1 MSVAAPAPVDRPAAP
16 RTPSAAL
23 ERALRSVVEGGGEL
37 ELVERRPL
45 SCHATFPLEELRL
58 RDGDGRERWLV
69 WKDLSRRS
77 ATDPV
82 WAVKPRFVQDPLR
95 EVAAYRQVLFP
106 AGVSAPRFLGAS
118 TDAAT
123 GRCWLFLERVAGRP
137 LWQHGEL
144 EAWCAAARWAAEL
157 HARFAARPPIS
168 CGRLLAQDAGYFRR
182 WIERLERS
190 GRWLAATMREVEGLV
205 RSSRA
210 AVRWLAAQPV
220 TLVHGELYPSNVL
233 VEESDGALRIRP
245 VDWEMAGIGAGLLDL
260 AALTSGSWSEAE
272 RTTIV
277 EAYRRAL
284 PERLRPLASD
294 LRAGLDR
301 CRLLLAVQWLT
312 WSPFWTPPPDHA
324 HDWLGEALGLASR
337 LERPTPP
344 SAHATP
350 SGGLAS

>member
-1 MSVAAPAPVDRPAAP
+1 M
-16 RTPSAAL
+16 
-23 ERALRSVVEGGGEL
+23 
-37 ELVERRPL
+37 
-45 SCHATFPLEELRL
+45 ATAGSE
-58 RDGDGRERWLV
+58 WLV

-82 WAVKPRFVQDPLR
+82 WAVKPRLR
-95 EVAAYRQVLFP
+95 ARPAARDRGLPPGARSRP
-106 AGVSAPRFLGAS
+106 ACRRPASCGAS
-118 TDAAT
+118 SDAAH
-123 GRCWLFLERVAGRP
+123 RPVAGCSSSGSRASRC
-137 LWQHGEL
+137 GSTGSSRS
-144 EAWCAAARWAAEL
+144 WCAGGALGWPEL
-157 HARFAARPPIS
+157 HARFAAKWRRSP
-168 CGRLLAQDAGYFRR
+168 CGRLLALGRDYFRR

-190 GRWLAATMREVEGLV
+190 GRWLAATMREVDGLV

-210 AVRWLAAQPV
+210 RRPLAGRPAGHP
-220 TLVHGELYPSNVL
+220 GPRRVL
-233 VEESDGALRIRP
+233 PLERPRRGVATSALRIRP

-260 AALTSGSWSEAE
+260 AALTSGSWSETE

-294 LRAGLDR
+294 LRAGLDSLPAAAR
-301 CRLLLAVQWLT
+301 GPVADLVALSGRR
-312 WSPFWTPPPDHA
+312 PPITRTTGSA
-324 HDWLGEALGLASR
+324 SALGLASR